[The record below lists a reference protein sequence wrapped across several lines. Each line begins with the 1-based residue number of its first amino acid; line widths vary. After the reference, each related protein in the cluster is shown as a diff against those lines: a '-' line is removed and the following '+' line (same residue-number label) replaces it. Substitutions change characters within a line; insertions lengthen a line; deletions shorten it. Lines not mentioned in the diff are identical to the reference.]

1 MSGTGGAT
9 WFESELVLPA
19 ADGAGLARPGL
30 DPRVARLRVERI
42 GMAARQFYARS
53 AALADEYRPSEFLG
67 LELSQA
73 VLSPKRLG
81 PETQFAPVRVE
92 ARTDRKPVKTQRVV
106 VSKEAAPKPQMAQ
119 HRVEKP
125 RAAARTKL
133 ARRHSNPLDAQARD
147 TRIQKWPCT
156 SGGICGWQN

>member
-1 MSGTGGAT
+1 MVLKSAFAAALCTGLLMSGG
-9 WFESELVLPA
+9 
-19 ADGAGLARPGL
+19 
-30 DPRVARLRVERI
+30 
-42 GMAARQFYARS
+42 
-53 AALADEYRPSEFLG
+53 AALADEYRADQFLG
-67 LELSQA
+67 LDLSQA

-81 PETQFAPVRVE
+81 PETQVAPVRIE
-92 ARTDRKPVKTQRVV
+92 ARTDRRPVKTERVV
-106 VSKEAAPKPQMAQ
+106 VSKEAAPKPQVAQ
-119 HRVEKP
+119 QRVEKP

>member
-1 MSGTGGAT
+1 MGLKIAIATAICTGVLLSGG
-9 WFESELVLPA
+9 
-19 ADGAGLARPGL
+19 
-30 DPRVARLRVERI
+30 
-42 GMAARQFYARS
+42 
-53 AALADEYRPSEFLG
+53 AALADEYRAGELLG
-67 LELSQA
+67 LDLPQA

-81 PETQFAPVRVE
+81 PETEFAPVRIE
-92 ARTDRKPVKTQRVV
+92 ARTDRKPVKTERVV

-119 HRVEKP
+119 ERVEKQERVAKP
-125 RAAARTKL
+125 RPAARTKL

>member
-1 MSGTGGAT
+1 MVLKSAFAAALCTGLLMSGG
-9 WFESELVLPA
+9 
-19 ADGAGLARPGL
+19 
-30 DPRVARLRVERI
+30 
-42 GMAARQFYARS
+42 
-53 AALADEYRPSEFLG
+53 AALADEYRAGQFLG
-67 LELSQA
+67 LDLSQA

-81 PETQFAPVRVE
+81 PETQFAPVRIE
-92 ARTDRKPVKTQRVV
+92 ARTDRRPVKTERVV
-106 VSKEAAPKPQMAQ
+106 VSKEAAPRPQVAQ
-119 HRVEKP
+119 QRVEKP